1 MNKLLD
7 NIKNVEELIEVTEL
21 IKETGNYV
29 IRKFISSGN
38 YVIIDEIGDFVIL
51 DKEKADSICSI
62 IWGDIATTEKLN

>member
-1 MNKLLD
+1 M
-7 NIKNVEELIEVTEL
+7 NIKNVEELTEVTEL

-51 DKEKADSICSI
+51 DREKADSICSI
-62 IWGDIATTEKLN
+62 IWGDIAPTEKLN

>member
-1 MNKLLD
+1 M

-62 IWGDIATTEKLN
+62 IWGDIAPTEKLN

>member
-1 MNKLLD
+1 M

-62 IWGDIATTEKLN
+62 IWGDIAHTEKLN

>member
-1 MNKLLD
+1 M

-51 DKEKADSICSI
+51 DREKADSICSI
-62 IWGDIATTEKLN
+62 IWGDIAPTEKLN